1 MIQFRV
7 VRFENEEQATKLVT
21 ELMPLAKKHW
31 PKACGKFGDPFKIN
45 FELLGTAWQ
54 MKYIMLI
61 TARENGVLI
70 GYALWE
76 TAPPFLGTKNW
87 SDSLAFFMEK
97 GFDEMLDFSA
107 AVLKENGYQNIRITS
122 NNRNKGMVKLL
133 SKKGFNV
140 HCETMERLI

>member
-7 VRFENEEQATKLVT
+7 VRFENEEQATKLVA

-45 FELLGTAWQ
+45 FKLLGTAWQ

-76 TAPPFLGTKNW
+76 TSPAIFGTKKW
-87 SDSLAFFMEK
+87 SESASFFMDK
-97 GFDEMLDFSA
+97 GFDELLDFSA
-107 AVLKENGYQNIRITS
+107 AVLKENGYDEIRVMS

-133 SKKGFNV
+133 SKKGFVV
-140 HCETMERLI
+140 HSETMKRAI

>member
-31 PKACGKFGDPFKIN
+31 PKACGKFGQPFKIN
-45 FELLGTAWQ
+45 IELLGTAWQ

-61 TARENGVLI
+61 TARKNGVLI

-76 TAPPFLGTKNW
+76 TAPPIFGTKNW
-87 SDSLAFFMEK
+87 SESASFYMKE

-107 AVLKENGYQNIRITS
+107 AVLKENGYEKIRITS
-122 NNRNKGMVKLL
+122 NNRNKSMVRLL
-133 SKKGFNV
+133 SRKGFNV
-140 HCETMERLI
+140 HCETMERAI